1 MLSLNGTG
9 NSKVFG
15 YIHDGNTEPAFFY
28 GVHGF
33 YPDVNF
39 KYRRMLRVPQQRLIL
54 EGALSYQ
61 SSRAIGLLQHVYA
74 QLISEHVVEW
84 DLEKSDNVLVP
95 LDRDEILNVDT
106 NLFQRFVDL
115 MLGEKPADVRPTHYG
130 VSDNIGRSDP
140 QAILHA
146 TLDGTSVEEALAKN

>member
-15 YIHDGNTEPAFFY
+15 YIQDGNTESAFFF

-33 YPDVNF
+33 YPDVTF
-39 KYRRMLRVPQQRLIL
+39 KYRRMLRLPQQRLLL
-54 EGALSYQ
+54 EGALAYQ
-61 SSRAIGLLQHVYA
+61 SSKAIGLLQHVYA

-84 DLEKSDNVLVP
+84 DLEKADNVLVP
-95 LDRDEILNVDT
+95 LDRDEILNVQST
-106 NLFQRFVDL
+106 LFQRLVDL
-115 MLGEKPADVRPTHYG
+115 LLGEKPADVRPTQYG

-146 TLDGTSVEEALAKN
+146 TLDGTSIEEALAKN